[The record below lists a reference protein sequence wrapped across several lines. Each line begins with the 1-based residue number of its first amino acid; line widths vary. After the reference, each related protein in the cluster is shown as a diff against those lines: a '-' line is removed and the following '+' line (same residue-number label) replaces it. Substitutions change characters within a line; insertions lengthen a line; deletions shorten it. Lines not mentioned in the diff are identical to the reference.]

1 MSSSTFVSVQ
11 ENDFDITKEYQRLLI
26 PNETGAIVT
35 FVGRVRDF
43 PSPNSS
49 DSSTLDSSTLDS
61 STQDNSMTIQ
71 HYPGMTERVLES
83 IINQALNR
91 WPILACS
98 VIHRVGTLKTDDQIV
113 YVGVSSAHR
122 KDAFAANEYIID
134 ILKSEAP
141 FWKKEGDN
149 WVDAKDSD
157 QTAADA
163 WLTKT

>member
-11 ENDFDITKEYQRLLI
+11 ENDFDLTKEYQRLLI

-49 DSSTLDSSTLDS
+49 GSSTLDS

-91 WPILACS
+91 WSILACS

-113 YVGVSSAHR
+113 YVGVSAAHR

-141 FWKKEGDN
+141 FWKKEGGE
-149 WVDAKDSD
+149 WVDAKDTD
-157 QTAADA
+157 QRAADA
-163 WLTKT
+163 WLSDKP